1 MKDASTS
8 SETVTESGPTLHR
21 GLQNRHIQLIALG
34 GAIGTG
40 LFLGIGPAIQM
51 AGPAVLLGYAV
62 AGIVAFLIMRQL
74 GEMVVE
80 EPVSGSFAHFAY
92 KYWGPFAGFLSGWNY
107 WVMFVLVGMAEL
119 TAAGI
124 YMQYWLPDVPTWV
137 WAAAFFII
145 INAVNL
151 VNVRLYGEAEFW
163 FALIKVLAII
173 GMIAFGLWMLF
184 GYTLCYMPTLA
195 LTNNIAFHSLANV
208 DKTFP
213 VVRVFGTIGWIIAG
227 ICIGVTGISDTT
239 GIFTLAALCSVALAL
254 YSLTLPHTPAPA
266 KGMPVQFRDLLCAD
280 AFALLKTRHFLIF
293 SLCATLISVPLGTYY
308 AYTASYLADAG
319 VKDVSTAMSFGQ
331 MSEIVFMLVIPLLFR
346 RLGVK
351 YMLLIGMAAWFVR
364 YAFFALGV
372 SEEGRFLLYLGI
384 LLHGVCYDFFF
395 VVGFIYTDRV
405 AGEKVKGQA
414 QSMIVMFTYGIGMLL
429 GSQISGAL
437 YNHLVAGQ
445 SVPQAW
451 VTFWWIPA
459 VAAAVIALIFL
470 FSFQYNEKEPH

>member
-1 MKDASTS
+1 MVST
-8 SETVTESGPTLHR
+8 TESSGKAVVQHRMLVPRLSLMMFLQFFIWGSWSVTL
-21 GLQNRHIQLIALG
+21 GLVMTQHNMSLLIGDA
-34 GAIGTG
+34 
-40 LFLGIGPAIQM
+40 FS
-51 AGPAVLLGYAV
+51 AGPIASILSPFVLGMLVDRFFPSQKVMAVMHL
-62 AGIVAFLIMRQL
+62 AGAAIL
-74 GEMVVE
+74 
-80 EPVSGSFAHFAY
+80 
-92 KYWGPFAGFLSGWNY
+92 
-107 WVMFVLVGMAEL
+107 MFVPGALMAEN
-119 TAAGI
+119 G
-124 YMQYWLPDVPTWV
+124 
-137 WAAAFFII
+137 
-145 INAVNL
+145 
-151 VNVRLYGEAEFW
+151 
-163 FALIKVLAII
+163 ALLI
-173 GMIAFGLWMLF
+173 GLLF

-195 LTNNIAFHSLANV
+195 LTNNIAFHSLNNV

-213 VVRVFGTIGWIIAG
+213 VVRVFGTIGWIVAG
-227 ICIGVTGISDTT
+227 VFIGVTGVSSSVT
-239 GIFTLAALCSVALAL
+239 IFQVAAASSVLLAL

-266 KGMPVQFRDLLCAD
+266 KGLPVQLRDLFCAD
-280 AFALLKTRHFLIF
+280 AFALLKTRHFFIF
-293 SLCATLISVPLGTYY
+293 SLCAMLISVPLGTYY

-319 VKDVSTAMSFGQ
+319 IADVSTAMSFGQ

-351 YMLLIGMAAWFVR
+351 YMLLIGMLAWFVR

-437 YNHLVAGQ
+437 YNSLVAGQ
-445 SVPQAW
+445 TVPQAW

-470 FSFQYNEKEPH
+470 VAFKYDDDKA

>member
-1 MKDASTS
+1 MVST
-8 SETVTESGPTLHR
+8 TESSGKAIVQHRMLVPRLSLMMFLQFFIWGSWSVTLGLVMTQHNMSLLIGDAFSAGPIASILSPF
-21 GLQNRHIQLIALG
+21 ALG
-34 GAIGTG
+34 MLVDRFFPSQKVMAVMHLAGA
-40 LFLGIGPAIQM
+40 AI
-51 AGPAVLLGYAV
+51 L
-62 AGIVAFLIMRQL
+62 
-74 GEMVVE
+74 
-80 EPVSGSFAHFAY
+80 
-92 KYWGPFAGFLSGWNY
+92 
-107 WVMFVLVGMAEL
+107 MFVPGALVAEN
-119 TAAGI
+119 G
-124 YMQYWLPDVPTWV
+124 
-137 WAAAFFII
+137 
-145 INAVNL
+145 
-151 VNVRLYGEAEFW
+151 
-163 FALIKVLAII
+163 ALLI
-173 GMIAFGLWMLF
+173 GLLF

-195 LTNNIAFHSLANV
+195 LTNNIAFHSLNNV

-213 VVRVFGTIGWIIAG
+213 VVRVFGTIGWIVAG
-227 ICIGVTGISDTT
+227 VFIGVTGVSSSVT
-239 GIFTLAALCSVALAL
+239 IFQVAAASSVLLAL

-266 KGMPVQFRDLLCAD
+266 KGLPVQLRDLFCAD
-280 AFALLKTRHFLIF
+280 AFALLKTRHFFIF
-293 SLCATLISVPLGTYY
+293 SLCAMLISVPLGTYY

-319 VKDVSTAMSFGQ
+319 IADVSTAMSFGQ

-351 YMLLIGMAAWFVR
+351 YMLLIGMLAWFVR

-437 YNHLVAGQ
+437 YNSLVAGQ
-445 SVPQAW
+445 TVPQAW

-470 FSFQYNEKEPH
+470 VAFKYDDDKA